1 MGQGFERADIVFITD
16 GECMLPDEFVEQL
29 REKQAELGFTVT
41 GILLD
46 ADGGMDFSLKDF
58 CEKIYRTSE
67 LTGDEIMQDMTVRR
81 V

>member
-1 MGQGFERADIVFITD
+1 MGQGVERADIVFITD

-29 REKQAELGFTVT
+29 REKQAELGFTMT